1 MPTTKFTPVSKRSSC
16 VQSYL
21 CQSGFLTNS
30 FLLCLTRQETL
41 LLICKQHAAVRSA
54 HELAIA
60 IQLPLAPATAEIK
73 REATQAGVCLQ
84 QPLGSKDEGGVSID
98 RTIDRLFLTSSE
110 FAISRYRHEIIG
122 SQFRSIQTLKLRLK
136 PWS

>member
-84 QPLGSKDEGGVSID
+84 QPLGSETKAASRSIE
-98 RTIDRLFLTSSE
+98 RSIVCFSPRRNLLFLD
-110 FAISRYRHEIIG
+110 IG
-122 SQFRSIQTLKLRLK
+122 MRLLDLSFVAFK
-136 PWS
+136 H